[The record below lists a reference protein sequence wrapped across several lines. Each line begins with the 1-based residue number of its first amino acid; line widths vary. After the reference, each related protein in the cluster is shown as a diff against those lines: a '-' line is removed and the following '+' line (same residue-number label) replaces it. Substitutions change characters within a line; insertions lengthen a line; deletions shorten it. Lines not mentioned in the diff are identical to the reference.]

1 MSKATAVLFLL
12 TLLAGCVKE
21 DPTEKAAEDA
31 EDVAM
36 VKRMSR
42 APLKPIVPE
51 PITQADII
59 GYGLDRPGCSFRKD
73 GSTDILFFGDAADG
87 FLRIGDNLNRFAAK
101 TQSAELPGG
110 ARSTYV
116 GLANWVALVRL
127 PDRRADG
134 DSLSWPARLV
144 LHDAQERV
152 AFTADGTVTCNPE

>member
-1 MSKATAVLFLL
+1 MGKATAVLFLL
-12 TLLAGCVKE
+12 ALMTGCVKE

-31 EDVAM
+31 DDIAM

-42 APLKPIVPE
+42 VPLKPIVPE
-51 PITQADII
+51 PIGKADIAR
-59 GYGLDRPGCSFRKD
+59 YGLDRPGCSFRKI
-73 GSTDILFFGDAADG
+73 GSNDILFFGDDADG
-87 FLRIGDNLNRFAAK
+87 FLHLGTDLVRLAAK